1 MTDPNHDIVPTLRM
15 FDGLM
20 MNKAADE
27 IEHLRDV
34 QMSVDLNIRRMRAFY
49 FRHNPPNTALA
60 VIFNGLLKANGSDK
74 ISPEEHVKRED
85 AAKVGLHPA
94 TYPHKDGGDE

>member
-34 QMSVDLNIRRMRAFY
+34 QMGVDLNIRRMRAFY

-60 VIFNGLLKANGSDK
+60 VIFDGLLKANGSDK
-74 ISPEEHVKRED
+74 ISPEERAKRED

-94 TYPHKDGGDE
+94 TYRPEGGEDE